1 MSDTNVLAT
10 IDEMKENE
18 LFHSGSKVSAFLPEE
33 PSNISNYSSFP
44 IYRLPDSEVNW
55 GKSVSFV
62 LNNPNADYITDIHL
76 EFTLPKVDLDPIVKM
91 GYSKNEGIDANR
103 LGLDD
108 IQNQEELLG
117 WVYPNYVKEMTTQ
130 KRPNMIIDRTEFARM
145 IIPLSRKEPLD
156 KTRIPQEQ
164 LDTLDEYIRQR
175 YFKPGNLYRVRWI
188 DNVGHYIMKSAKLL
202 VDDIEYFS
210 IDPFYMDIKRHFEL
224 VGGTNVYD
232 KMVLHQDQYSNAT
245 LHHLDKYKLIIPLHF
260 PITRNK
266 NSLPISLIDKEIKI
280 TVAFATIE
288 ELLVIDN
295 FENLSGEIDGI
306 IEKTSDNY
314 FPLLVESKYENSRI
328 QRWKYK
334 NIPITNNVTQEQ
346 ATREDIVWDYF
357 GRSTKMVRYD
367 DWLDTTQPVTPDCY
381 MNVNYSKVQDTE
393 KAWIANAKLNYD
405 IKYLS
410 TDWSL
415 GVHANLTQKKTRIP
429 IRSKHLIKT
438 IYFAIRNV
446 TNGIDPSNYTTNALK
461 PKSPTLITA
470 TNSDGSFTSVRDTS
484 SPIEKVSLF
493 YWKNARIYE
502 IDSSYFTITQP
513 YLNGLDTSDKLGI
526 HMFSF
531 SSDVAGDSL
540 NGYANFEELGNVE
553 LEITLRDDAL
563 TRMNLTYQDMVHA
576 PMYRYAGVFEKQKYE
591 FLYGYESLCLMRY
604 KEGSMFVF
612 K

>member
-76 EFTLPKVDLDPIVKM
+76 EFTLPKIDLDPAVVM
-91 GYSKNEGIDANR
+91 GYTKAEGIDANR

-108 IQNQEELLG
+108 IKNQEELLG
-117 WVYPNYVKEMTTQ
+117 WIYPNYVRDLESRQ
-130 KRPNMIIDRTEFARM
+130 RANMVIDRQEFARM
-145 IIPLSRKEPLD
+145 IIPLGRKEPLD
-156 KTRIPQEQ
+156 KSRIPASQ
-164 LDTLDEYIRQR
+164 LELLEDYIKKR
-175 YFKPGNLYRVRWI
+175 YFKPGNVYRVRWI
-188 DNVGHYIMKSAKLL
+188 DNVGHYIMKSAKLI

-224 VGGTNVYD
+224 VGGTNTYD
-232 KMVLHQDQYSNAT
+232 KMVVHQDQYAT
-245 LHHLDKYKLIIPLHF
+245 ASLQHLDKYKLIIPLQF

-280 TVAFATIE
+280 TMTFATLE
-288 ELLVIDN
+288 DLLVVDC
-295 FENLSGEIDGI
+295 FENLSGDIDGEVI
-306 IEKTSDNY
+306 QTTENY
-314 FPLLVESKYENSRI
+314 FPLLVDSKYENSRV
-328 QRWKYK
+328 QRWRYRQ
-334 NIPITNNVTQEQ
+334 IPITNTVSQEQ
-346 ATREDIVWDYF
+346 PIREEIVWDYF
-357 GRSTKMVRYD
+357 GRTHKMVRYD
-367 DWLDTTQPVTPDCY
+367 DWLDTSHPLTPECY
-381 MNVNYSKVQDTE
+381 MNVNYAKVQDTE

-438 IYFAIRNV
+438 IYFAIRNITTGV
-446 TNGIDPSNYTTNALK
+446 DPSNYTTNALK
-461 PKSPTLITA
+461 PTSPTIISNRT
-470 TNSDGSFTSVRDTS
+470 TGSFTSVRDTS

-513 YLNGLDTSDKLGI
+513 YLNGLETSDKLGI

-553 LEITLRDDAL
+553 LEITLRDEAL
-563 TRMNLTYQDMVHA
+563 TRMNLTHQDMVNN
-576 PMYRYAGVFEKQKYE
+576 PLYRYAGVFGKQKYE